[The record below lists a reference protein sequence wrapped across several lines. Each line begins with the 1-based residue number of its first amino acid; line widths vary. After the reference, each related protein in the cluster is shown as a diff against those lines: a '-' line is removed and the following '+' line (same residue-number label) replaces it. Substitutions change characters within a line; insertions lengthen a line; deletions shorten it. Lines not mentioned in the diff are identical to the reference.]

1 MRKFGFVWLA
11 GVFALVVFVPQWLAA
26 AQTLAPQAAP
36 IAIIP
41 IDNNNPD
48 QAATVTGALEVT
60 GGKAIIAAS
69 GSVTATGQTTRV
81 ILPHR
86 GELHVCTSTTV
97 KLAADS
103 SVASGDAPGLLMAM
117 DHGALEMS
125 FAASAAAM
133 RNADVLLTPDFRI
146 LISGPGAAEV
156 KVRLGSQGDTCV
168 DNSWAPG
175 EGSSSLGSNFQ
186 VNAPYVLVSSVFD
199 GGAYRVQPGQRVMF
213 QHGSL
218 HVVVNQEKESCG
230 CPPSAPKGNEFPEAQ
245 SAGLA
250 PMPKPAPGSLG
261 NASDLATVE
270 PLVYKGAD
278 HAAQSAA
285 AVPDGAGSTAAV
297 AAPTQTPPEQ
307 KKAGFF
313 KRVGRFFRRIFGA
326 E

>member
-11 GVFALVVFVPQWLAA
+11 GVFALTAFVLQRVAA
-26 AQTLAPQAAP
+26 AQTVAPQAAP
-36 IAIIP
+36 IAIVP
-41 IDNNNPD
+41 IDNKNPD

-60 GGKAIIAAS
+60 GGKAIIAVS

-86 GELHVCTSTTV
+86 GELHVCASTTV

-117 DHGALEMS
+117 DHGAVEIS
-125 FAASAAAM
+125 FAAGAASL

-168 DNSWAPG
+168 DNAGVPG
-175 EGSSSLGSNFQ
+175 DGASQTGLNPQ

-230 CPPSAPKGNEFPEAQ
+230 CPPGAPKGNEFPEAQ

-261 NASDLATVE
+261 NAPDLAVVE

-278 HAAQSAA
+278 PTARLTEAAK
-285 AVPDGAGSTAAV
+285 DGAGSTAV
-297 AAPTQTPPEQ
+297 AAAAQTPPEQ